1 MTTEATDRLVAEHG
15 PDGLRSLDHAA
26 FTVRDMDRAVAFYR
40 DLLGCTPLGQML
52 LDDGTFKLVYLRK
65 GRAYIELFAHKA
77 RPGEAPQEAAGSGRA
92 GPDRAG
98 PPGDAPA
105 GAGGAGTG
113 AGNESSARRPGYQHL
128 AFQTDD
134 VDAAA
139 ARLRAAGVR
148 FTVDPRDAAGGVR
161 LAFFL
166 DPDGNEL
173 ELVSN
178 LPAMDPYREGWG

>member
-1 MTTEATDRLVAEHG
+1 VTTSDADRLVAEHG

-52 LDDGTFKLVYLRK
+52 LEDGTFKLVYLRK
-65 GRAYIELFAHKA
+65 GRAYIELFAHRV
-77 RPGEAPQEAAGSGRA
+77 RPGEAPQEA
-92 GPDRAG
+92 
-98 PPGDAPA
+98 GD
-105 GAGGAGTG
+105 
-113 AGNESSARRPGYQHL
+113 ESSARRPGYQHL

-134 VDAAA
+134 VDAVA

>member
-1 MTTEATDRLVAEHG
+1 MNRNRDDAPLGPERG

-65 GRAYIELFAHKA
+65 GRAYIELFAHK
-77 RPGEAPQEAAGSGRA
+77 PGAAASGREGSA
-92 GPDRAG
+92 
-98 PPGDAPA
+98 GDA
-105 GAGGAGTG
+105 GAEEGNASDEGGEEQA
-113 AGNESSARRPGYQHL
+113 SSDDGSSRRPGYRHL

-134 VDAAA
+134 VDAVA

-148 FTVDPRDAAGGVR
+148 FTVDPQDAAGGVR

-178 LPAMDPYREGWG
+178 LPAMDAYREGWG